1 MRGAV
6 FVLAFSLAILPSS
19 AGADP
24 AEAGFKP
31 PVSNAQTSEDTQ
43 SWRDL
48 LLAAGRLKNTDEKIA
63 AFESLLS
70 SAQNNKDKLR
80 VAGYLKPLYFSENRP
95 GSMIALL
102 EPILEMQAKDNL
114 GSRNELK
121 SNYEYLLW
129 AYKRTNRREDAAAL
143 RDKFW
148 IDPNETLSDIM
159 QENQD
164 SSALLH
170 RYSALICPKTIAEFG
185 NLSYRV
191 IGGIG
196 QDIKCSYKHEDED
209 SSIGLAIS
217 MHGPIKGIY
226 DATFQTNHEIL
237 TLKYTLSAD
246 AYEIYHQAKPIEFT
260 GPNTS
265 AAFQTQMLMWSPT
278 LGDHHRAIWSYHMRR
293 HRIIF
298 HAYWPASL
306 EKDYGNAS
314 LQSVMERIDQR
325 DRDIDQMCGRLFGR
339 QILQNEPYAISDADL
354 LSWVAQ
360 RKHES
365 IRPQPECSMG
375 GYDGNDSY
383 LAYHPDSSRVYTIDG
398 SIIEG
403 EISVVALGQTAE
415 QIPLKGKLL
424 PHILVHHKAASDTE
438 KERATLIERFEYQ
451 PSATLLYEAYTAY
464 LDGEREPIG
473 FVTWDTRS
481 KAVITQNRNQSRDFK

>member
-1 MRGAV
+1 MREAV
-6 FVLAFSLAILPSS
+6 FVLALSLVILPNS

-24 AEAGFKP
+24 AETTIKP
-31 PVSNAQTSEDTQ
+31 PVSDAQAAEASQ
-43 SWRDL
+43 SWDDL
-48 LLAAGRLKNTDEKIA
+48 LRAARRLNNPDEKITA
-63 AFESLLS
+63 LEPLLS
-70 SAQNNKDKLR
+70 SARNNKDKLR
-80 VAGYLKPLYFSENRP
+80 VTASLKSLYFLENRP
-95 GSMIALL
+95 GSMIVLL
-102 EPILEMQAKDNL
+102 EPILEMQAKGNL

-129 AYKRTNRREDAAAL
+129 AYERTNRREDAAAL
-143 RDKFW
+143 RDRFW

-159 QENQD
+159 QENED
-164 SSALLH
+164 SSALVH
-170 RYSALICPKTIAEFG
+170 RYTALICPKTIAEFG

-209 SSIGLAIS
+209 SSIWLAIT
-217 MHGPIKGIY
+217 MRPPVKGIY
-226 DATFQTNHEIL
+226 NTAAQTRHEIL
-237 TLKYTLSAD
+237 TQKYNLSD
-246 AYEIYHQAKPIEFT
+246 DVYKTHHQSKPIEFID
-260 GPNTS
+260 PNS
-265 AAFQTQMLMWSPT
+265 SDAFQTQMLMWSPT
-278 LGDHHRAIWSYHMRR
+278 LGDHHRAIWSYHRR
-293 HRIIF
+293 RYEIIF
-298 HAYWPASL
+298 HAYWPSEL

-314 LQSVMERIDQR
+314 LQSVTERIDQR
-325 DRDIDQMCGRLFGR
+325 DLDIFNMCKRTFGR

-375 GYDGNDSY
+375 GFDGNDSY
-383 LAYHPDSSRVYTIDG
+383 LAYHPVSSRVYTIDG

-415 QIPLKGKLL
+415 QIPLKGKML
-424 PHILVHHKAASDTE
+424 PHILVHNKAASDRE

-464 LDGEREPIG
+464 LSGDREPIG

-481 KAVITQNRNQSRDFK
+481 KAVITQNRN